1 MLKRPRLIPCLLLLD
16 GGLVKTTQFKRPN
29 YLGDPINTVKL
40 FSEMGVD
47 ELCIQDI
54 SPSRYQ
60 NGPDFE
66 NLRIIA
72 RQAFM
77 PMCYGGGI
85 TMVEQA
91 AELFRIGF
99 EKVMLNAALV
109 EHPELIEEIAR
120 RFGSQSVVASVD
132 VKRGWFGQP
141 NCFTHNGRRNTKLS
155 PELLCRRAQELGAG
169 EVLLNAIDRDGMM
182 QGYDLELV
190 NRVTKELTI
199 PLIACGGAKDASDI
213 KKLLAETGAHAA
225 AAGSMYVYWGPL
237 KGKLIHVPSENEL
250 KALGIYQ

>member
-1 MLKRPRLIPCLLLLD
+1 MLKRPRLIPCLLMLD
-16 GGLVKTTQFKRPN
+16 GGLVKTIRFKKPD

-54 SPSRYQ
+54 SSSRYER
-60 NGPDFE
+60 GPDFQS
-66 NLRIIA
+66 LRVIA

-77 PMCYGGGI
+77 PICYGGGI
-85 TMVEQA
+85 TSAEQA

-99 EKVMLNAALV
+99 EKVMLNAALL
-109 EHPELIEEIAR
+109 EKPELISEIAR

-132 VKRGWFGQP
+132 VKRNWLGQQH
-141 NCFTHNGRRNTKLS
+141 CFIHNGRKDTKLQ
-155 PELLCRRAQELGAG
+155 PEILCLRAQEMGAG

-182 QGYDLELV
+182 EAYDLELIS
-190 NRVTKELTI
+190 RVATKLTI
-199 PLIACGGAKDASDI
+199 PVIACGGAKNAADM
-213 KKLLAETGAHAA
+213 KQVLTETGAHAA

-237 KGKLIHVPSENEL
+237 KGKLIHVPDEIEL
-250 KALGIYQ
+250 KTLGIYQ

>member
-16 GGLVKTTQFKRPN
+16 GGLVKTTRFREPN

-54 SPSRYQ
+54 SPSRFDR
-60 NGPDFE
+60 GPDFGA
-66 NLRIIA
+66 LRVIA

-85 TMVEQA
+85 STVEQA

-109 EHPELIEEIAR
+109 EDPELITKIAA
-120 RFGSQSVVASVD
+120 RFGSQSVVASID
-132 VKRGWFGQP
+132 VKKNWLGQQR
-141 NCFTHNGRRNTKLS
+141 CYIHNGRKATGLLPEKLS
-155 PELLCRRAQELGAG
+155 LRAQELGAG
-169 EVLLNAIDRDGMM
+169 EILLNAVDRDGMM

-190 NRVTKELTI
+190 GRVAQKVSI
-199 PLIACGGAKDASDI
+199 PLIACGGAKDAADM
-213 KKLLAETGAHAA
+213 KRVLTEAGAHAA

-237 KGKLIHVPSENEL
+237 KGKLIHVPPEEEL
-250 KALGIYQ
+250 KAIGIYQ

>member
-1 MLKRPRLIPCLLLLD
+1 MLRRPRLIPCLLLLD
-16 GGLVKTTQFKRPN
+16 GGLVKTTRFRQPN
-29 YLGDPINTVKL
+29 YLGDPINTVRL

-54 SPSRYQ
+54 SPSRYDR
-60 NGPDFE
+60 GPDFHA
-66 NLRIIA
+66 LRVIA

-85 TMVEQA
+85 TTVEQA

-109 EHPELIEEIAR
+109 RQPELITQIAK

-132 VKRGWFGQP
+132 VGRNWLGKRY
-141 NCFTHNGRRNTKLS
+141 CYIHNGKACVKTS
-155 PELLCRRAQELGAG
+155 AQELCLRAQELGAG
-169 EVLLNAIDRDGMM
+169 EILLNSIDRDGTM
-182 QGYDLELV
+182 QGYDLELIDTV
-190 NRVTKELTI
+190 SRELSI
-199 PLIACGGAKDASDI
+199 PLIACGGARDATDM
-213 KKLLAETGAHAA
+213 KRVLTQTHAHAV

-237 KGKLIHVPSENEL
+237 KGKLIHVPPEEEL

>member
-16 GGLVKTTQFKRPN
+16 GGLVKTTRFKDPN

-54 SPSRYQ
+54 SPSRYER
-60 NGPDFE
+60 GPDFRH
-66 NLRIIA
+66 LRVIA

-85 TMVEQA
+85 TTIEQA

-99 EKVMLNAALV
+99 EKVMLNAALL
-109 EHPELIEEIAR
+109 EQPDLISEIAR

-132 VKRGWFGQP
+132 VKRNWLGQQH
-141 NCFTHNGRRNTKLS
+141 CYIHNGKKDTKLQ
-155 PELLCRRAQELGAG
+155 PEILCLQAQEMGAG
-169 EVLLNAIDRDGMM
+169 EILLNAIDQDGMM
-182 QGYDLELV
+182 KGYDLELIDKV
-190 NRVTKELTI
+190 SQKLSI
-199 PLIACGGAKDASDI
+199 PLIACGGAKDAADM
-213 KKLLAETGAHAA
+213 KRVLTETEAHAA

-237 KGKLIHVPSENEL
+237 KGKLIHVPSEAEL
-250 KALGIYQ
+250 KAMGIYQ